1 MAVKIY
7 RDVAFAPD
15 EQIGYIDGDGRIY
28 AVEAGQPDQYI
39 VYIDYEEGEVLTSD
53 DELMGYITEE
63 AEVIASYEDE
73 DVNIGYVDE
82 TGGLYLYGEDEE
94 DLYVGKVDEMEDST
108 EGAAAILFF
117 FDEDGEIIE
126 EEEGDES
133 EDETDQ
139 PAGETGEPEQ

>member
-15 EQIGYIDGDGRIY
+15 EQIGYIDADGRIY
-28 AVEAGQPDQYI
+28 ALQAGQPDQYI
-39 VYIDYEEGEVLTSD
+39 GYLDYEEGEVLTSD

-73 DVNIGYVDE
+73 DINIGYVGE
-82 TGGLYLYGEDEE
+82 NGGLYLYGEDEE
-94 DLYVGKVDEMEDST
+94 DLYVGKVDEMEDSA
-108 EGAAAILFF
+108 EGAAALLFF

-126 EEEGDES
+126 DEEEGLPFDEDDV
-133 EDETDQ
+133 DE
-139 PAGETGEPEQ
+139 AGNSV